1 MSDEHHSRQEPVKT
15 TNPKDAPVTSP
26 LSEIATKSLT
36 EPILADPPLPSAL
49 DSEHKSDTKRE
60 DVATE
65 SQPQHLS
72 VGEKVNVDAVAPE
85 VNVDAVAPEVNVEV
99 TALLLPQHEPTIT
112 VSPHELATA
121 SPPKAATWTI
131 QEPTQP
137 WCPSDLEKTL
147 GFSIDYQNE
156 LNVNSVTMPNWL
168 VAAATK
174 RGRMHAHH
182 GTHREDAFAFRKE
195 KHFSIDCVC
204 DGAGSSKLSRIGS
217 EYTCR
222 NLCKLVG
229 DELLANEV
237 GILKCSQESLR
248 ANLNNVLL
256 HGVVAVAGNLTTL
269 ATEAGY
275 AAKDMRCTVL
285 TVLQYHHPSGGVFV
299 FGNVGDGFLAVKRK
313 GQPAERLGSSD
324 SGAFSG
330 EVTCFM
336 PDPKI
341 GDFYKASIES
351 IDPVPEMD
359 AEAIILCTDGI
370 EDPFFPIHRTISEL
384 YLQLEDGFK
393 SPINDVI
400 YPQDASPQA
409 VFRASNPSEELSKW
423 LGFEKRGEND
433 DRTIMVV
440 YHNSIQTAK
449 PKEITPADEKVTD
462 RGQEDADKASEN
474 HSFPPAVLLT
484 LIMLG
489 AILLAII
496 SFWFGYKFGKS
507 ESQTDYS
514 SSYHQHRHSL
524 VRGLMRFTSVSSL
537 QATPSV

>member
-1 MSDEHHSRQEPVKT
+1 MSDEQHSGQEPIKT
-15 TNPKDAPVTSP
+15 PNPKDALISSP
-26 LSEIATKSLT
+26 LPEVPAKSLT
-36 EPILADPPLPSAL
+36 DPILPIQPPPDIKSGDKSAVRSGPL
-49 DSEHKSDTKRE
+49 I
-60 DVATE
+60 AE
-65 SQPQHLS
+65 SQVQQSTVGKAVNTDAS
-72 VGEKVNVDAVAPE
+72 VPV
-85 VNVDAVAPEVNVEV
+85 VNVEA
-99 TALLLPQHEPTIT
+99 TALLLPPHDTPIAVPLHEP
-112 VSPHELATA
+112 SLA
-121 SPPKAATWTI
+121 SPPKAATWTV

-137 WCPSDLEKTL
+137 WCPVELEKTL

-156 LNVNSVTMPNWL
+156 LNVHSVTMPNWV

-182 GTHREDAFAFRKE
+182 GTHREDAFDFRKE
-195 KHFSIDCVC
+195 NHFSLYCVC

-229 DELLANEV
+229 DELLANEEA
-237 GILKCSQESLR
+237 ILKCSRESLR

-269 ATEAGY
+269 AREAGH
-275 AAKDMRCTVL
+275 AAKDLRCTVL
-285 TVLQYHHPSGGVFV
+285 TVLQYSHPSGGVFV

-336 PDPKI
+336 PDPQV
-341 GDFYKASIES
+341 GDFYKASVDS
-351 IDPVPEMD
+351 IVPVPEKD
-359 AEAIILCTDGI
+359 VEAIILCTDGI
-370 EDPFFPIHRTISEL
+370 EDPFFPIHRTIPEL

-393 SPINDVI
+393 TPINDVK
-400 YPQDASPQA
+400 YPQDTNPQSI
-409 VFRASNPSEELSKW
+409 FRASNPSEELLKW

-440 YHNSIQTAK
+440 YHKSLQSKK
-449 PKEITPADEKVTD
+449 PKEETAVAEKGKDGSKVDT
-462 RGQEDADKASEN
+462 DKAKAS
-474 HSFPPAVLLT
+474 HSFNSSVLLA

-489 AILLAII
+489 VIFLAIL
-496 SFWFGYKFGKS
+496 SFWAGYRFGKS
-507 ESQTDYS
+507 ESQTKYS
-514 SSYHQHRHSL
+514 ASCQQERDHL
-524 VRGLMRFTSVSSL
+524 LRGFLNLTSVSYL
-537 QATPSV
+537 QPVPNI

>member
-1 MSDEHHSRQEPVKT
+1 MSDEQHSRQEPVKIP
-15 TNPKDAPVTSP
+15 NPNDELVTSP
-26 LSEIATKSLT
+26 VPEVPVNSPA
-36 EPILADPPLPSAL
+36 EPILPVQSPSPNLDAGSKSAAPRGSLPA
-49 DSEHKSDTKRE
+49 E
-60 DVATE
+60 
-65 SQPQHLS
+65 PQAQQS
-72 VGEKVNVDAVAPE
+72 TDGEAAIAETVAPL
-85 VNVDAVAPEVNVEV
+85 VNVEA
-99 TALLLPQHEPTIT
+99 TALLLPPKDTTIAVPIHEASI
-112 VSPHELATA
+112 A

-137 WCPSDLEKTL
+137 WCPVELEKTL

-156 LNVNSVTMPNWL
+156 LNVHSVTMPNWV

-195 KHFSIDCVC
+195 KHFSLFCVC

-222 NLCKLVG
+222 NLCTLVG
-229 DELLANEV
+229 DELLANEAA
-237 GILKCSQESLR
+237 ILKCSRESLS
-248 ANLNNVLL
+248 ANLNSVLL

-269 ATEAGY
+269 AREAGH
-275 AAKDMRCTVL
+275 AAKDLRCTVL

-336 PDPKI
+336 PDPQV
-341 GDFYKASIES
+341 GDFYKASVDS
-351 IDPVPEMD
+351 IVPVPEKD
-359 AEAIILCTDGI
+359 VEAIILCTDGI
-370 EDPFFPIHRTISEL
+370 EDPFFPIHRTIPEL

-393 SPINDVI
+393 TPINDVK
-400 YPQDASPQA
+400 YPQDANPQSI
-409 VFRASNPSEELSKW
+409 FRAGNPSEELLKW

-440 YHNSIQTAK
+440 YHQSLQTAK
-449 PKEITPADEKVTD
+449 PKEITHSAEKGTD
-462 RGQEDADKASEN
+462 GSKVDAAKTSEK
-474 HSFPPAVLLT
+474 HSTHSSLLLP

-489 AILLAII
+489 VIFLAIL
-496 SFWFGYKFGKS
+496 SFWAGYKFGKS
-507 ESQTDYS
+507 ESETKYS
-514 SSYHQHRHSL
+514 ASYHHAQDHLLRGFLSL
-524 VRGLMRFTSVSSL
+524 TSGTSL
-537 QATPSV
+537 QPLPNI